1 MIIARCFYLPSS
13 HNRLANGTRA
23 MQCIRHQSRY
33 KPHFTCP
40 SSRPDLGFM
49 ARSSFCAA
57 ERKCLAYP
65 TLCLYFRSCY
75 SQSALPSIPPP
86 KVTNTPLHPLPPQS
100 RYTHLPASAPHALQ
114 ESISL
119 CQSVDAVV
127 TLAHLAHEA
136 AERKDVVLA
145 GVAAVVVDLCD
156 GDLDRGVVLGFDD
169 AVCGGALAGDVTMRW
184 VGG

>member
-1 MIIARCFYLPSS
+1 MTTTMSYAPFILLP
-13 HNRLANGTRA
+13 T
-23 MQCIRHQSRY
+23 
-33 KPHFTCP
+33 
-40 SSRPDLGFM
+40 
-49 ARSSFCAA
+49 
-57 ERKCLAYP
+57 
-65 TLCLYFRSCY
+65 
-75 SQSALPSIPPP
+75 SI
-86 KVTNTPLHPLPPQS
+86 TS
-100 RYTHLPASAPHALQ
+100 THLPASAPYALQ
-114 ESISL
+114 ESIPL
-119 CQSVDAVV
+119 CQSVNAVV